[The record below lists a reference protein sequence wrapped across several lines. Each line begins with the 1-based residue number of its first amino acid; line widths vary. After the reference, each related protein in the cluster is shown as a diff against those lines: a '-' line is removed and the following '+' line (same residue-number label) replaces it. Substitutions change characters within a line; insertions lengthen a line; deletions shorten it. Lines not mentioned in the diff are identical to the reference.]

1 MALTK
6 VEWQRPTQAVVVRR
20 RPLGLNASPF
30 DASAAEPSLLAPRAL
45 RGHTA
50 NQQDSLSIFG
60 VRQSE
65 RERERG
71 ERREQRCGTPL
82 DMESLETEHR
92 SRAKQKKMPRLGF
105 SVHFLKSIFHLS
117 PRPITISSNSRTSS
131 SPLLP
136 FRPLPI
142 ATNRARCGSPLLPGE
157 ASSRGQGPASRRS

>member
-30 DASAAEPSLLAPRAL
+30 DASAAEPSLLGPKGSTRPRSESAGL
-45 RGHTA
+45 SLDFRGETK
-50 NQQDSLSIFG
+50 
-60 VRQSE
+60 
-65 RERERG
+65 RERERA

-82 DMESLETEHR
+82 AMESLETEHR

-105 SVHFLKSIFHLS
+105 SVHFLKSLFHLS

-142 ATNRARCGSPLLPGE
+142 ATNRARCGSPRPPGE